1 MKKFYDSADLCA
13 IVTRS
18 EYINSDNS
26 IIYNVFVPIGLN
38 NNDETTQTM
47 KYIKSEIKKISDK
60 DIKNNNLNALA
71 PSFLNSQLYCT
82 KFMNFQNPEH
92 LIVNFRI

>member
-38 NNDETTQTM
+38 NNDETTQAM

-71 PSFLNSQLYCT
+71 PSFLNSQLYYT
-82 KFMNFQNPEH
+82 K
-92 LIVNFRI
+92 LT